1 MTGFGETVAIAL
13 ALAFP
18 LFTFWFAA
26 GHGGRSVKAARP
38 FIEAVLKS
46 DWPPHATRQ
55 LRGFVRPDS
64 DETFRVLDEPGKET
78 FKILDDGTLNA
89 PGLKCFTCGRPMT
102 QGDHAGH

>member
-1 MTGFGETVAIAL
+1 MTGFGETVAIAF

-64 DETFRVLDEPGKET
+64 DETFRVLDEPA
-78 FKILDDGTLNA
+78 IDGRERLL
-89 PGLKCFTCGRPMT
+89 GVHGQVLR
-102 QGDHAGH
+102 DR